1 MMEPERV
8 LALEGATNF
17 RDLGGYRTA
26 GGGRTR
32 WGRVFRSD
40 SPHRLTTADLA
51 VVQKLGL
58 RCVYDLRTD
67 EEREHSPSALPAGL
81 RRETLPIGGGAK
93 ETSGIGA
100 LFAEGRFAEI
110 PPDFL
115 DRVYRAMI
123 DHGAPVFGRLLT
135 GLADPA
141 RLPALVHCTAGK
153 DRTGLGSALL
163 LTVLG
168 VDEETVLDDYELSAA
183 HYSAPRMA
191 RMRERIAKAGIDEA
205 RYLAVF
211 GTPRQAMATALAVL
225 RDEYGSVERYLL
237 DRAGLSPGVL
247 DALRTHLV
255 EPAQAGPGASSRS
268 AEPAM

>member
-1 MMEPERV
+1 MQPERV

-17 RDLGGYRTA
+17 RDLGGYPTS

-40 SPHRLTTADLA
+40 APHRLTAADLA
-51 VVQKLGL
+51 AVRELGL
-58 RCVYDLRTD
+58 RRVYDLRTD
-67 EEREHSPSALPAGL
+67 EERAHSPSALPAGL
-81 RRETLPIGGGAK
+81 TREALPIGGGAK
-93 ETSGIGA
+93 ETSGLGV

-110 PPDFL
+110 PADFL
-115 DRVYRAMI
+115 ARVYRAMI
-123 DHGAPVFGRLLT
+123 DHNAPAFGRLLT

-183 HYSAPRMA
+183 HYSEPLMA
-191 RMRERIAKAGIDEA
+191 RMRERLAKAGIDE
-205 RYLAVF
+205 RQYLAVF
-211 GTPRQAMATALAVL
+211 GASRQAMAGALAVL
-225 RDEYGSVERYLL
+225 REEHGSVERYLL
-237 DRAGLSPGVL
+237 TRAGLSPGVL
-247 DALRTHLV
+247 DDLRTHLV
-255 EPAQAGPGASSRS
+255 EPAATGPSAPARS
-268 AEPAM
+268 AEPAV